1 MNKIEELGM
10 EIARL
15 KVVEQNIINEMRVIN
30 KPIEDKIHLLCK
42 LEVVRFDI
50 KPLYEEYKE
59 LIRDEMINKK
69 EKI

>member
-15 KVVEQNIINEMRVIN
+15 KVVEEQIINEMRVMNIN
-30 KPIEDKIHLLCK
+30 TDKRILLLCE
-42 LEVVRFDI
+42 LEVSRYDI

-59 LIRDEMINKK
+59 LIRDEMKNKK
-69 EKI
+69 EIN

>member
-15 KVVEQNIINEMRVIN
+15 KVVEENIINEMRVMNIN
-30 KPIEDKIHLLCK
+30 TDKRILLLCK
-42 LEVVRFDI
+42 LEVIRYDI

-59 LIRDEMINKK
+59 LIRDEMKNKK
-69 EKI
+69 EII